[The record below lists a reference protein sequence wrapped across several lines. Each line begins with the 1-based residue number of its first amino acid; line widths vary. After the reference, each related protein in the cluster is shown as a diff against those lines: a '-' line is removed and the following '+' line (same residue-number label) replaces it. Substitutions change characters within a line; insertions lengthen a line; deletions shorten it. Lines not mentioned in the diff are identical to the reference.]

1 MRLYKTDMHGLITRK
16 DEHNVVRRFYDA
28 EVEIAKFALDDILQ
42 ALTELTIRATYEGM
56 RRVNPYYT
64 VTLPFVGTDF
74 IKHYFRH
81 HAEDILG
88 PVPKETTYGLTY
100 KVIRH
105 PGIWIDI
112 GCDIEEAKIH
122 ISLNATDDAKK
133 IIQSRVIGEAS
144 KEIIGLTKEE
154 IINKYNDSINSK
166 DIRYYASYGKDKIR
180 YRGFLFEV
188 RFENDIVT
196 KLYDKF

>member
-1 MRLYKTDMHGLITRK
+1 MRLYKTDNNGLITRK
-16 DEHNVVRRFYDA
+16 DEFNVAYRFYDA

-81 HAEDILG
+81 HAEDILE

-100 KVIRH
+100 EVIRH
-105 PGIWIDI
+105 PGIWIDV
-112 GCDIEEAKIH
+112 GCDIEDAKIY

-144 KEIIGLTKEE
+144 KEIIGLTREE
-154 IINKYNDSINSK
+154 VINEYNDANNSK
-166 DIRYYASYGKDKIR
+166 DIRYYASYGKDTIR
-180 YRGFLFEV
+180 YRGFWFEV
-188 RFENDIVT
+188 RFENDIVMR
-196 KLYDKF
+196 LYDRF